1 MTVLTSCFSGSK
13 QIETFVAIPGV
24 TFVILKW
31 TFAEDA
37 LATID
42 YIYLKY
48 FPLLFP
54 SMVIMVNTTNMTYE
68 AIGLVPQTTYLFE
81 LQPILGDT
89 VLQVMSKEVIL
100 EKLCKFKSQ

>member
-1 MTVLTSCFSGSK
+1 M
-13 QIETFVAIPGV
+13 FVANPGV
-24 TFVILKW
+24 TSVKLTW

-37 LATID
+37 QATI
-42 YIYLKY
+42 YYFYLKY

-81 LQPILGDT
+81 LQPIVGDKA
-89 VLQVMSKEVIL
+89 LQAMSKEVML
-100 EKLCKFKSQ
+100 EKLRKFSHNTYNH

>member
-1 MTVLTSCFSGSK
+1 M
-13 QIETFVAIPGV
+13 
-24 TFVILKW
+24 LKW
-31 TFAEDA
+31 TLAEDA

-68 AIGLVPQTTYLFE
+68 AIGLIPQTTYQFE
-81 LQPILGDT
+81 LQPIFGDT
-89 VLQVMSKEVIL
+89 VLQIMSREVIL
-100 EKLCKFKSQ
+100 EKLRKFSHNKTIIVDFSMWLHS